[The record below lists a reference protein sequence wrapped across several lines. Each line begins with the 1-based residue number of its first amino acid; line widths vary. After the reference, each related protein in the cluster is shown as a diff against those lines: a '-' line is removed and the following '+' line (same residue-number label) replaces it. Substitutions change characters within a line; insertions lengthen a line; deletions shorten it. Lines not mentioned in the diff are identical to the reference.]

1 MGQTGVQVGLLYSEQ
16 IKQVNRRVFLVGST
30 SAGLGGLAGLLPLR
44 LEDTPLRM
52 DWRGKVGDI
61 GGAAVPSTV
70 VSLADYGGIPGAGRQ
85 ALVDAFAQAF
95 AALSQARGGTLFVP
109 AGLYDFGNL
118 DQASDII
125 LCRNAHDIAI
135 SAYGATFTA
144 ATRAKVVPN
153 MFYFFNFNNI
163 TIAGASFLDTG
174 FDPWVNW
181 KGMYC
186 VGIQADETSRGFRMV
201 DCYAERVLGLLASN
215 NNAAGGMHLSNLSVE
230 GEVRNTYYGVGAN
243 FVRDQV
249 KVELVCHNV
258 RRAFIAYA
266 LKDAVILVKAHSTS
280 NWPGSNGLIALVSG
294 GASTGNVERVRVAVD
309 VSGEGIHGSYVH
321 FYHQGPEAAGAM
333 RDIDATVNLINVD
346 AAQNMFVFDHEA
358 EGVRAKTS
366 RTWDRIS
373 LHGKVIGKFEG
384 RVVSNRSV
392 TTAPGTVYL
401 DANLASLGKREVLA
415 PVFRLRAP

>member
-1 MGQTGVQVGLLYSEQ
+1 
-16 IKQVNRRVFLVGST
+16 
-30 SAGLGGLAGLLPLR
+30 
-44 LEDTPLRM
+44 
-52 DWRGKVGDI
+52 
-61 GGAAVPSTV
+61 
-70 VSLADYGGIPGAGRQ
+70 
-85 ALVDAFAQAF
+85 
-95 AALSQARGGTLFVP
+95 
-109 AGLYDFGNL
+109 
-118 DQASDII
+118 
-125 LCRNAHDIAI
+125 LCRNARDIAI
-135 SAYGATFTA
+135 SAYGATFIA
-144 ATRAKVVPN
+144 STRANVVPN

-186 VGIQADETSRGFRMV
+186 VGIQADQMSSGFRMV
-201 DCYAERVLGLLASN
+201 DCYAERVVGLLASH
-215 NNAAGGMHLSNLSVE
+215 NNAAGRMHLSNLSVE

-258 RRAFIAYA
+258 RRAFIAYS
-266 LKDAVILVKAHSTS
+266 LKDAEILVKAHSTS

-294 GASTGNVERVRVAVD
+294 GASMGNVERVRVEVD

-333 RDIDATVNLINVD
+333 RDIDATVNLINVN
-346 AAQNMFVFDHEA
+346 AAQNMFVFDHET
-358 EGVRAKTS
+358 EGVQAKTS
-366 RTWDRIS
+366 RRWDRIS
-373 LHGKVIGKFEG
+373 LHGTVIGKFEG
-384 RVVSNRSV
+384 RVVSNRSM

-401 DANLASLGKREVLA
+401 DANLAGLGKREALA